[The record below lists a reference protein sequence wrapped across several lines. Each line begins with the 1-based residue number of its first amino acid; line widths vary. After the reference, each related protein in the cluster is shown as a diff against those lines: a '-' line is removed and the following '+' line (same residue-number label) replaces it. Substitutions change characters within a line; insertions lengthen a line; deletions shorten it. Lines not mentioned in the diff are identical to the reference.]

1 MEKREYNFYVIES
14 GDKLEGYTD
23 KFHGVVYA
31 TANML
36 RVAMVNFLDQDATDR
51 IMRLIEGE
59 AIDPEPW
66 SAASVAD
73 SIVEIFQKIGDI
85 SKEEIAFET
94 PWEAI
99 YRIYKLKPEQVS
111 GFVPG
116 TRPEA
121 VAIYQD
127 EKDDKGEV
135 TDCRLKKVVFHKNA
149 SEMEFGEDEHGID
162 FTFDVI
168 MEGSD
173 I

>member
-14 GDKLEGYTD
+14 GEKSEGFTD
-23 KFHGVVYA
+23 LFHGVVYG
-31 TANML
+31 TENML
-36 RVAMVNFLDQDATDR
+36 RVAMVKFLDQDSIDR

-73 SIVEIFQKIGDI
+73 SIADTFIKIGDT
-85 SKEEIAFET
+85 SKEEITFET
-94 PWEAI
+94 PWDAI
-99 YRIYKLKPEQVS
+99 YRIYKLKPEQVY
-111 GFVPG
+111 GYVPG

-121 VAIYQD
+121 VAIYQY
-127 EKDDKGEV
+127 EKDDKGEL
-135 TDCRLKKVVFHKNA
+135 TDCRLKKVVFHKNV

-168 MEGSD
+168 TEGSD